1 MWSALHLANWLQEV
15 AIEAEEKERAAKAAR
30 KARQE
35 QEARMRDQESST
47 TPVVSV
53 AESTA
58 HEAVDVA
65 GCVV

>member
-1 MWSALHLANWLQEV
+1 MFHLSNGLQEA
-15 AIEAEEKERAAKAAR
+15 AIEAEEKERAAKAAK

-35 QEARMRDQESST
+35 QEARMQTQESSSS
-47 TPVVSV
+47 PVVSV